1 MRISELPEFDIR
13 EERGPD
19 QIVQLAL
26 YGELDLATVGE
37 LGQRVSQLMIPGAR
51 VRLDLSQVRFI
62 DACGLRAVVR
72 AVETANERGGT
83 LEINPCVSRPVAR
96 LIKLVGA
103 EAQIWP
109 RIASGDA
116 ERVALER
123 ASRGLS
129 ARRRARQR
137 PAREVVPRRSRD
149 RPHLCRDG

>member
-1 MRISELPEFDIR
+1 
-13 EERGPD
+13 
-19 QIVQLAL
+19 
-26 YGELDLATVGE
+26 
-37 LGQRVSQLMIPGAR
+37 MIAGAR
-51 VRLDLSQVRFI
+51 VRVDLSQVRFI

-72 AVETANERGGT
+72 AVETANDRGGT

-103 EAQIWP
+103 EAQVSP
-109 RIASGDA
+109 RIASSDA
-116 ERVALER
+116 KQVALER